1 MQICYKTYT
10 SIAKIS
16 NIIIIFI
23 YQNKNSNMKKVIPI
37 KDRHKRLNKK
47 AAYASAKVVL
57 DDQYNRNVLSLEEY
71 KFQIEF
77 NKGRYGIK

>member
-1 MQICYKTYT
+1 ML
-10 SIAKIS
+10 
-16 NIIIIFI
+16 
-23 YQNKNSNMKKVIPI
+23 I
-37 KDRHKRLNKK
+37 KDRHKQINKK
-47 AAYASAKVVL
+47 SAYASAKVIL